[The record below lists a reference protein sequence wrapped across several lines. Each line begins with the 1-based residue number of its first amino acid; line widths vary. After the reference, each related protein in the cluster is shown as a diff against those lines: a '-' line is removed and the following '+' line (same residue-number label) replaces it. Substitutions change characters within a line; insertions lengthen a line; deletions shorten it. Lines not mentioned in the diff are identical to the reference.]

1 MSAGALGAAEP
12 AGVAAELAGAL
23 VIPHGAVVWAAAML
37 WLVALLLAWPV
48 PVWLSRAAWPMRAPV
63 IALLVWQG
71 VGLAGGLSM
80 IGALAL
86 TGLAIVPALP
96 LGGAGPWVAL
106 LPAVAF
112 AIYLLAHLGVT
123 IVQVTRQRIRHL
135 ALLDLLS
142 APHPTRART
151 RVLDDAVPV
160 AYCLPRGVG
169 SVTVLS
175 QGLLDRLDADEL
187 VAVIAHERAH
197 VEQRHDLLLL
207 AFRAWRSALPWFPIA
222 ALADAEVAALVEMLA
237 DDHARREVRDEVL
250 ARAILAVG
258 ASGVQGAERHGAEWH
273 GGDRPGAD
281 AAGAE
286 RAAAAG
292 GAGAERAAAPDAS
305 GSTRGRDRFR
315 RLVA

>member
-1 MSAGALGAAEP
+1 MPVPPIA
-12 AGVAAELAGAL
+12 VAAVPGGAL
-23 VIPHGAVVWAAAML
+23 VIPHGAIVWGAAML
-37 WLVALLLAWPV
+37 WLVALMLAWPV

-63 IALLVWQG
+63 IALLVWQA

-86 TGLAIVPALP
+86 TGFAIAPGQPWLAAIPA
-96 LGGAGPWVAL
+96 AI
-106 LPAVAF
+106 F
-112 AIYLLAHLGVT
+112 AIYLLSHLAVT
-123 IVQVTRQRIRHL
+123 IVQVTSQRRRHL
-135 ALLDLLS
+135 QLLDMLS
-142 APHPTRART
+142 SPHPTRART

-160 AYCLPRGVG
+160 AYCLPRGAG

-207 AFRAWRSALPWFPIA
+207 AFRAWRSALPWFPVA

-250 ARAILAVG
+250 ARAILQVG
-258 ASGVQGAERHGAEWH
+258 ASGVPGAEV
-273 GGDRPGAD
+273 DS
-281 AAGAE
+281 
-286 RAAAAG
+286 
-292 GAGAERAAAPDAS
+292 S
-305 GSTRGRDRFR
+305 GSSRGSDRFK

>member
-1 MSAGALGAAEP
+1 MLPSA
-12 AGVAAELAGAL
+12 VAALACGLAQGAVASTAADMSGAL
-23 VIPHGAVVWAAAML
+23 VIPHGAIVWAAVML
-37 WLVALLLAWPV
+37 WLVSVLLAWPV
-48 PVWLSRAAWPMRAPV
+48 PVWLSRASWPMRAPV

-86 TGLAIVPALP
+86 TGLAV
-96 LGGAGPWVAL
+96 
-106 LPAVAF
+106 LPAADGAAWLLLIPSAAF
-112 AIYLLAHLGVT
+112 AVYLLVHLGVT
-123 IVQVTRQRIRHL
+123 IVQVVGQRRRHL
-135 ALLDLLS
+135 QLLDMLTS
-142 APHPTRART
+142 PHPTRART
-151 RVLDDAVPV
+151 RVLEDAVPV
-160 AYCLPRGVG
+160 AYCLPRGAG

-175 QGLLDRLDADEL
+175 QGLLDRLDPDEL

-207 AFRAWRSALPWFPIA
+207 AFRAWRSALPWFPVA

-258 ASGVQGAERHGAEWH
+258 AGGMPGVGVEVG
-273 GGDRPGAD
+273 
-281 AAGAE
+281 
-286 RAAAAG
+286 
-292 GAGAERAAAPDAS
+292 
-305 GSTRGRDRFR
+305 GSTRGSDRFK

>member
-1 MSAGALGAAEP
+1 MAVGGRAATELG
-12 AGVAAELAGAL
+12 GVL
-23 VIPHGAVVWAAAML
+23 VIPHGVIVWAAVML
-37 WLVALLLAWPV
+37 GLVAVLLAWPV
-48 PVWLSRAAWPMRAPV
+48 PIWLSRAAWPMRAPV
-63 IALLVWQG
+63 VALLLWQG

-86 TGLAIVPALP
+86 IGLAIAPGQPLVALVPA
-96 LGGAGPWVAL
+96 
-106 LPAVAF
+106 AVLA
-112 AIYLLAHLGVT
+112 AYLLVHLAVT
-123 IVQVTRQRIRHL
+123 IVQVTRQRRRHL
-135 ALLDLLS
+135 GLLYMLT

-160 AYCLPRGVG
+160 AYCLPRGAG

-197 VEQRHDLLLL
+197 VEQRHDILLL

-258 ASGVQGAERHGAEWH
+258 ASGV
-273 GGDRPGAD
+273 PGAD
-281 AAGAE
+281 ADPA
-286 RAAAAG
+286 
-292 GAGAERAAAPDAS
+292 
-305 GSTRGRDRFR
+305 GSTRGSDRFK